1 MTMKKALKTST
12 VYEPNPGVK
21 VTVVN
26 TPILDDENVEVGMKA
41 TVTLKV
47 TKFEK
52 VAFNT
57 DDDIADFFAAVDY
70 TDPQTDLFSQD
81 ESNS

>member
-1 MTMKKALKTST
+1 MTIKKALKTST

>member
-1 MTMKKALKTST
+1 MMKKALKTQT

-52 VAFNT
+52 VAFAT

-70 TDPQTDLFSQD
+70 TDPQTDLFEQPSD
-81 ESNS
+81 NS

>member
-1 MTMKKALKTST
+1 MKKSLKQST
-12 VYEPNPGVK
+12 VYEPNPSVK

-41 TVTLKV
+41 TVTIKATV
-47 TKFEK
+47 YEK
-52 VAFNT
+52 VAFAT
-57 DDDIADFFAAVDY
+57 DDDIAKFVENIDF

-81 ESNS
+81 QGSES